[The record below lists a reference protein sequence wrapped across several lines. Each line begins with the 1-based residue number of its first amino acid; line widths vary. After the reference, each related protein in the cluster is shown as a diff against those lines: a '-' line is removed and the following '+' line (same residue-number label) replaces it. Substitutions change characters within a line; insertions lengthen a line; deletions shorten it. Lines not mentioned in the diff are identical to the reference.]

1 MQETQ
6 PVGFASQTK
15 SKNKI
20 KPIPETTSCKF
31 MLTKYLAEQI
41 TYLEGHLKFLKKE
54 LPEYWENANPNDSTS
69 WPYFHA
75 LNKIKD
81 EQRYIKK
88 QLQKLRYIQKV
99 IKLFPDNDLTLEY
112 AKGYKE
118 DLDLWKIIDQERKPK
133 KLDSRKVS

>member
-1 MQETQ
+1 MT
-6 PVGFASQTK
+6 TK
-15 SKNKI
+15 QNNKL

-54 LPEYWENANPNDSTS
+54 IPEYWENANPNDSTS

-75 LNKIKD
+75 LNEVKD

-99 IKLFPDNDLTLEY
+99 IKLFPDDELS
-112 AKGYKE
+112 
-118 DLDLWKIIDQERKPK
+118 LDLAKKYSLACKNQKIWDTKPK
-133 KLDSRKVS
+133 KPDSHKVS

>member
-15 SKNKI
+15 PKNKL

-41 TYLEGHLKFLKKE
+41 TYLEDEQKHLKPLIAQFWNLAV
-54 LPEYWENANPNDSTS
+54 PSTK
-69 WPYFHA
+69 PTEQFFEH
-75 LNKIKD
+75 LNKLKD
-81 EQRYIKK
+81 ERRYIKK

-99 IKLFPDNDLTLEY
+99 IKLFPDDDLTLEY
-112 AKGYKE
+112 AKGYKD
-118 DLDLWKIIDQERKPK
+118 DLDLWKSIDQERKPK
-133 KLDSRKVS
+133 KPDSRTVN

>member
-15 SKNKI
+15 SKNKL

-41 TYLEGHLKFLKKE
+41 TYLEDEQKHLKPLIAQFWNLAV
-54 LPEYWENANPNDSTS
+54 PSTG
-69 WPYFHA
+69 PTEHFFEQ
-75 LNKIKD
+75 LNKLKD

-99 IKLFPDNDLTLEY
+99 IKLFPDDDFSLKFAKFYNEQNKRTKKFSETL
-112 AKGYKE
+112 
-118 DLDLWKIIDQERKPK
+118 KPNK
-133 KLDSRKVS
+133 PDSRKVS

>member
-1 MQETQ
+1 MT
-6 PVGFASQTK
+6 TK
-15 SKNKI
+15 QNNKL

-54 LPEYWENANPNDSTS
+54 IPEYWENANPNDSTS

-75 LNKIKD
+75 LNEVKD

-99 IKLFPDNDLTLEY
+99 IKLFPDDELS
-112 AKGYKE
+112 
-118 DLDLWKIIDQERKPK
+118 LDLAKKYSLACKNQKIWDAKPK
-133 KLDSRKVS
+133 KPDSHKVS